1 MAITGLRIS
10 QIKDRLG
17 LEAFVRWAPTLAT
30 LVIVIAIF
38 LLILQ
43 PVKDTVALST
53 STSDVIVSTAESASP
68 VLVDDEASFLKFN
81 PGAVVVQP
89 LRLEIRYR

>member
-1 MAITGLRIS
+1 M
-10 QIKDRLG
+10 
-17 LEAFVRWAPTLAT
+17 
-30 LVIVIAIF
+30 IVIAIF

-53 STSDVIVSTAESASP
+53 STSDVIVSIAESASP

-81 PGAVVVQP
+81 PGAVVV
-89 LRLEIRYR
+89 LCFVKLI

>member
-1 MAITGLRIS
+1 MRFES
-10 QIKDRLG
+10 
-17 LEAFVRWAPTLAT
+17 FVRWAPTLAT

-53 STSDVIVSTAESASP
+53 STSDVIVSTSESASP